1 MKESK
6 INSLDYGPHKSLS
19 IYIHIPFCD
28 VICPYCDFNKF
39 SKVDNLI
46 PEFVDSIINEIE
58 LRSIKNTNIESL
70 SFGGGT
76 PSYLSNKDFELIFH
90 SLKENFNF
98 NQNIEI
104 SIEVN
109 PKDINLEKVS
119 LYEDLGINRI
129 SIGGQSFDD
138 NILKKLGRNHNS
150 IELINSLTLLKN
162 KDFNNINLDL
172 IYGVPGQ
179 SIETWEDS
187 INKFIE
193 FCFPHLSAYQLT
205 YEPKTKFH
213 RDLLANKITEL
224 GDETIVKMFGVMNS
238 ILLDYGYQNYEISNW
253 SKPKMES
260 VHNMRYWKKYDYLG
274 FGPGAS
280 SFYENK
286 RKTNTKSLKKY
297 INNLK
302 SSILEFEEDYTL
314 NKKDNLIEGIMLD
327 LRLSSG
333 INHNE
338 FNKKFDFDF
347 NDKFFHL
354 IKKLRDFK
362 LIRNDNEKTILTQK
376 GKLLSDSI
384 FVLFQEEINTIS
396 F

>member
-1 MKESK
+1 MKKKFKMKENK
-6 INSLDYGPHKSLS
+6 INSLDYGHHKSLS

-138 NILKKLGRNHNS
+138 NILKA
-150 IELINSLTLLKN
+150 I
-162 KDFNNINLDL
+162 
-172 IYGVPGQ
+172 
-179 SIETWEDS
+179 
-187 INKFIE
+187 
-193 FCFPHLSAYQLT
+193 
-205 YEPKTKFH
+205 
-213 RDLLANKITEL
+213 
-224 GDETIVKMFGVMNS
+224 
-238 ILLDYGYQNYEISNW
+238 
-253 SKPKMES
+253 
-260 VHNMRYWKKYDYLG
+260 
-274 FGPGAS
+274 
-280 SFYENK
+280 
-286 RKTNTKSLKKY
+286 
-297 INNLK
+297 
-302 SSILEFEEDYTL
+302 
-314 NKKDNLIEGIMLD
+314 
-327 LRLSSG
+327 
-333 INHNE
+333 
-338 FNKKFDFDF
+338 
-347 NDKFFHL
+347 
-354 IKKLRDFK
+354 
-362 LIRNDNEKTILTQK
+362 
-376 GKLLSDSI
+376 
-384 FVLFQEEINTIS
+384 
-396 F
+396 

>member
-1 MKESK
+1 
-6 INSLDYGPHKSLS
+6 
-19 IYIHIPFCD
+19 
-28 VICPYCDFNKF
+28 
-39 SKVDNLI
+39 
-46 PEFVDSIINEIE
+46 
-58 LRSIKNTNIESL
+58 
-70 SFGGGT
+70 
-76 PSYLSNKDFELIFH
+76 
-90 SLKENFNF
+90 
-98 NQNIEI
+98 
-104 SIEVN
+104 
-109 PKDINLEKVS
+109 
-119 LYEDLGINRI
+119 
-129 SIGGQSFDD
+129 
-138 NILKKLGRNHNS
+138 
-150 IELINSLTLLKN
+150 
-162 KDFNNINLDL
+162 
-172 IYGVPGQ
+172 
-179 SIETWEDS
+179 
-187 INKFIE
+187 
-193 FCFPHLSAYQLT
+193 
-205 YEPKTKFH
+205 
-213 RDLLANKITEL
+213 
-224 GDETIVKMFGVMNS
+224 MFGVMNS
-238 ILLDYGYQNYEISNW
+238 MLLDYGYQNYEISNW

-286 RKTNTKSLKKY
+286 RKTNIKSLKKY

>member
-119 LYEDLGINRI
+119 LYEEIDSDAEIIEIESVGTKVAEGTVRNSIIAVSVASFFVMLYVLYAFRRLEKSYRFAFSAVLTLVHDVVLVTGIYALLGHIFGLQVNSVFIVALLTVIGYSVNDTIVIFDRIRENQIKFPDNKYSSNINI
-129 SIGGQSFDD
+129 SINES
-138 NILKKLGRNHNS
+138 IIRSLGTS
-150 IELINSLTLLKN
+150 ITTLLVL
-162 KDFNNINLDL
+162 FSMLVLGGSTLREFIVVL
-172 IYGVPGQ
+172 ILGVIVG
-179 SIETWEDS
+179 
-187 INKFIE
+187 
-193 FCFPHLSAYQLT
+193 T
-205 YEPKTKFH
+205 Y
-213 RDLLANKITEL
+213 
-224 GDETIVKMFGVMNS
+224 
-238 ILLDYGYQNYEISNW
+238 
-253 SKPKMES
+253 
-260 VHNMRYWKKYDYLG
+260 
-274 FGPGAS
+274 
-280 SFYENK
+280 
-286 RKTNTKSLKKY
+286 
-297 INNLK
+297 
-302 SSILEFEEDYTL
+302 SSIFIASQF
-314 NKKDNLIEGIMLD
+314 LIIWEEGI
-327 LRLSSG
+327 
-333 INHNE
+333 
-338 FNKKFDFDF
+338 KK
-347 NDKFFHL
+347 K
-354 IKKLRDFK
+354 
-362 LIRNDNEKTILTQK
+362 
-376 GKLLSDSI
+376 
-384 FVLFQEEINTIS
+384 
-396 F
+396 